1 MKFVPSKLLFAILV
15 LIPVSAA
22 AETIYMKD
30 GSSITGKIKSVGTDA
45 VVIDTSIGEMTVE
58 SAKIS
63 RLDRTTTSEV
73 LPKRTYA
80 DWHTKQKNGL
90 GFGLGV
96 TSMPGV
102 IMFYDRNL
110 NTTSQWHTQ
119 LDVNAM
125 SRSNVLGD
133 EIIKTQR
140 TMILTTYRRFFSEN
154 SGFYVGAGAG
164 YADSK
169 FEYNSSSFSTPY
181 QYTSKANGVFLLGE
195 IGWQGIEGYY
205 FHVGLQPAAY
215 ISSSDN
221 FDISNIPDV
230 SNHRS
235 VANEEHDAQ
244 KTLSQ
249 VSVGFGWF
257 F

>member
-1 MKFVPSKLLFAILV
+1 MKFLPSKLLFAIFV
-15 LIPVSAA
+15 LIPITAV
-22 AETIYMKD
+22 AETIYLKD

-45 VVIDTSIGEMTVE
+45 VVINTSVGDMTVE

-63 RLDRTTTSEV
+63 RLDRTTASEEASR
-73 LPKRTYA
+73 KTYA
-80 DWHTKQKNGL
+80 DWHMKQKNGL
-90 GFGLGV
+90 GFGLGA

-102 IMFYDRNL
+102 IIFYDRNL
-110 NTTSQWHTQ
+110 SGTSQWHTQ

-125 SRSNVLGD
+125 SRSNILG
-133 EIIKTQR
+133 EQVIKTQR
-140 TMILTTYRRFFSEN
+140 TMILTTYRHFFGEN
-154 SGFYVGAGAG
+154 NGFYVGAGAG

-169 FEYNSSSFSTPY
+169 FEYNSSYSPTR
-181 QYTSKANGVFLLGE
+181 YTSKANGVFILGE

-221 FDISNIPDV
+221 FDINNIPNV

-235 VANEEHDAQ
+235 AATQEHDAQ
-244 KTLSQ
+244 KQLSQ